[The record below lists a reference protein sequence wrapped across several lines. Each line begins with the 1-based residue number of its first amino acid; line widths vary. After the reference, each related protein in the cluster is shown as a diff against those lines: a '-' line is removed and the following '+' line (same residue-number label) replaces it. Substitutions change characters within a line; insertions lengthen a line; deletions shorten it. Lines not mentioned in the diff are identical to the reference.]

1 MIVSFHRL
9 TSSSFMIIVT
19 CHPTEPNTAC
29 ILGTVAFDPC
39 FSVLLEKLIVTLLVK
54 KLSSFYGTQSF
65 ITMFNSVLHWSLPHV
80 RSIQFTT
87 SHTLSLRSILILSSQ
102 LRQIF
107 RVVSSLQVFQP
118 EHSVYFSPLSCVL
131 QVSTISVMIYGVDI
145 TKRDFISRN

>member
-54 KLSSFYGTQSF
+54 KLSSFYGTQRF
-65 ITMFNSVLHWSLPHV
+65 ITVFTRARQHGKV
-80 RSIQFTT
+80 RPWVADGGEV
-87 SHTLSLRSILILSSQ
+87 R
-102 LRQIF
+102 
-107 RVVSSLQVFQP
+107 
-118 EHSVYFSPLSCVL
+118 
-131 QVSTISVMIYGVDI
+131 IY
-145 TKRDFISRN
+145 